1 MNVTA
6 KLLCLFSACCGV
18 QADQSAVFFSTDVAV
33 SGDLTTDAVTDVETC
48 WATGSDP
55 QAFTS

>member
-1 MNVTA
+1 MSVTA
-6 KLLCLFSACCGV
+6 KLLCLFSACCV
-18 QADQSAVFFSTDVAV
+18 QADQNTVFFNTDVAV
-33 SGDLTTDAVTDVETC
+33 SGDLTTDAVTDVDTC

>member
-1 MNVTA
+1 MSVTA
-6 KLLCLFSACCGV
+6 KLFCLFSASCV
-18 QADQSAVFFSTDVAV
+18 QADQNAVFFNTDVAV
-33 SGDLTTDAVTDVETC
+33 RGDLTTDAVTDVETC